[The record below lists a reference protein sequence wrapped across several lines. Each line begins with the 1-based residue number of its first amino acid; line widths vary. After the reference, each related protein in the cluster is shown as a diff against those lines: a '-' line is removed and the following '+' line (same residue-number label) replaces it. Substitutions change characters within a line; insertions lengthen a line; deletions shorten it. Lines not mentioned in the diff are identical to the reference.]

1 MEQIGNQKHH
11 QDPQLPLKHNC
22 ALLFLNTEMQWHFIK
37 ENVFNIT
44 FVIRCLKNFCEFAS
58 IPRNK
63 KGEYNLHSFCMP
75 LQSFAVVCNF
85 LRF

>member
-1 MEQIGNQKHH
+1 MEQIVNQKHH

-22 ALLFLNTEMQWHFIK
+22 ALLFLKFLNAMAFYKVERFI
-37 ENVFNIT
+37 
-44 FVIRCLKNFCEFAS
+44 IRCLKNFCKFAS

-63 KGEYNLHSFCMP
+63 KGEYNIHSFCMP

-85 LRF
+85 LKF